1 VLVSPEPQPYSLD
14 MPLYMDRHDVPN
26 ASAEEVAAAHVLD
39 LGVQSEHGVRYLTY
53 WFDDATG
60 AVFCLAEGPSREA
73 VEHVHRDAHGLMATS
88 IIEVEPGPVQA
99 FFGAV
104 PQHPPGEAYTDS
116 ALRAVLFTDL
126 CGSTEMTQRLGDAAA
141 MSLLRV
147 HDEIVRAA
155 LTGHRGREVKHTGDG
170 IMASFSSVSSAVEAA
185 IVIQQRLAEHDVA
198 DQLTVRIGISAGEP
212 VSDNNDLF
220 GAAVQLAARLC
231 SSSDP
236 GGILV
241 SIAVRELC
249 IGKQFRFDDRGPIEL
264 KGFSEPAHVFSVV
277 WA

>member
-1 VLVSPEPQPYSLD
+1 
-14 MPLYMDRHDVPN
+14 MPLYMDRHEAPGVT
-26 ASAEEVAAAHVLD
+26 AEQVAAAHVQD
-39 LGVQSEHGVRYLTY
+39 LGVQGAHDVRYLTY
-53 WFDDATG
+53 WFDDSG

-73 VEHVHRDAHGLMATS
+73 VEQVHREAHGLMATNV
-88 IIEVEPGPVQA
+88 IEVEPGPVQA
-99 FFGAV
+99 FFGPL

-126 CGSTEMTQRLGDAAA
+126 CGSTEMTQRLGDAGA
-141 MSLLRV
+141 MTLLRV
-147 HDEIVRAA
+147 HDAIVRDA
-155 LTGHRGREVKHTGDG
+155 LAGNRGREVKHTGDG

-185 IVIQQRLAEHDVA
+185 IVIQRRLSERDDVV
-198 DQLTVRIGISAGEP
+198 DLTVRIGISAGEP

-231 SSSDP
+231 SHSDP

-249 IGKQFRFDDRGPIEL
+249 IGKQFRFDDRGPVEL
-264 KGFSEPAHVFSVV
+264 KGFSEPAHVFAVD